1 MPSFTHTWLPF
12 IYLYVFGGL
21 FFALGLYIVQK
32 SKSLNSHKK
41 EHRKWLKVL
50 LFGYFYFMLI
60 HTIMIIAAL
69 YW

>member
-1 MPSFTHTWLPF
+1 MPSFTHSWLPF

-21 FFALGLYIVQK
+21 FFALGLFIIKK
-32 SKSLNSHKK
+32 SKSLNTHKK
-41 EHRKWLKVL
+41 AHRKWMKVL

-60 HTIMIIAAL
+60 HTILIIAAL